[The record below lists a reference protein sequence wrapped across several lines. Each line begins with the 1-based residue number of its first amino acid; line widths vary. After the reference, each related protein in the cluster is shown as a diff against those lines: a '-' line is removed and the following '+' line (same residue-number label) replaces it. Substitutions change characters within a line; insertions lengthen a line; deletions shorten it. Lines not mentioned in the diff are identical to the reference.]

1 MPNAAEYASGS
12 GAVSTT
18 YGDGASNMPVIRKKE
33 RDYEGMFEFRK
44 EDINVIIR
52 HLVFG
57 EFRAF
62 LSNLT
67 FIVSLYFY
75 SYASLSSPI
84 SDLKPRI
91 AVTLLPGLPA
101 YILFMCIRHT
111 DCINDD
117 DKVRSLLTEYLN
129 VVKRVIKKRDD
140 FDTRVLWLSNT
151 LRLLHNMKQYSGD
164 KPFQIENSPRQN
176 DQCLRNFDLSEYRVV
191 LSNVALWAFNNIVTG
206 LKERIQPLTVPALL
220 EHEAISVPQSDKTGR
235 PRSSSMGGEP
245 DSTQQKLDK
254 LLDELTSVHK
264 TLQYHG
270 VDPEIVMQL
279 FKQLFYFMCASAL
292 NNLLLRNELC
302 RWTKGMQIRC
312 RKRDPL
318 FLASLFICPRNEKL
332 KPWISGTI

>member
-1 MPNAAEYASGS
+1 MYKLHPIETFECIAVPNAVEYTSGP
-12 GAVSTT
+12 VSTT

-52 HLVFG
+52 HLVIG
-57 EFRAF
+57 EFPAR
-62 LSNLT
+62 LPRSSR
-67 FIVSLYFY
+67 SLHIRTD
-75 SYASLSSPI
+75 SLSV

-117 DKVRSLLTEYLN
+117 DKVRSLLTEYLSA
-129 VVKRVIKKRDD
+129 VKRVLKKRDD

-164 KPFQIENSPRQN
+164 KPFQIENTPRQN

-191 LSNVALWAFNNIVTG
+191 LSNVALWAFNNIVTS
-206 LKERIQPLTVPALL
+206 LKERIQALTVPALL

-270 VDPEIVMQL
+270 VDPEIVVQL

-302 RWTKGMQIRC
+302 RWTKGMQIRYKERERERERC
-312 RKRDPL
+312 
-318 FLASLFICPRNEKL
+318 FSSQKL
-332 KPWISGTI
+332 KV